1 MICPNLSTLPFPMYV
16 FGFIFTTFM
25 VSVWRT
31 DSAIDLASAIA
42 SLCRCLGVYP
52 EDISE
57 TEEKGEITVHLYLSS
72 FFTLFEE
79 IC

>member
-1 MICPNLSTLPFPMYV
+1 MASE
-16 FGFIFTTFM
+16 
-25 VSVWRT
+25 WRT

-42 SLCRCLGVYP
+42 SLCRSLGVYP
-52 EDISE
+52 EDIWDAE
-57 TEEKGEITVHLYLSS
+57 VKGEITVHLYLSS